1 MGCTQGHTGILSII
15 KSESRETFVMPEDT
29 LGTQRSNFCHLVNL
43 DVFTIQGFEE
53 IVLFTLARGLVGF
66 CCFSYL
72 VMLTHFPLEKCPL
85 HRPPTPT
92 NSVYTA
98 LSAPGRADPSDLA
111 TPLREAHVLLC
122 VPLFFYR
129 WGPDGDMAAAIK
141 RRAAETTLPPGW
153 AGKAGP
159 LGTRGGQVRLGA
171 GWASLMTTGPPRGFL
186 PTLIHTHTCPNMPR
200 TAGA

>member
-85 HRPPTPT
+85 HRPPPPPPT
-92 NSVYTA
+92 LFILHYLLQGEQIPRIWPLHSEKLTFSSVYLCSFTDGA
-98 LSAPGRADPSDLA
+98 QMETWLLPSKDVQQRPPSLQAEQERQGRW
-111 TPLREAHVLLC
+111 V
-122 VPLFFYR
+122 
-129 WGPDGDMAAAIK
+129 
-141 RRAAETTLPPGW
+141 
-153 AGKAGP
+153 
-159 LGTRGGQVRLGA
+159 RGEDR
-171 GWASLMTTGPPRGFL
+171 
-186 PTLIHTHTCPNMPR
+186 
-200 TAGA
+200 

>member
-15 KSESRETFVMPEDT
+15 KSESRETFVMPEDA

-85 HRPPTPT
+85 HRPPPPNQLCLYCTICSRESRSLGSGHSTQRSSRSPLCT
-92 NSVYTA
+92 CSFTDGAQMETWLLPSKDVQQRPPSLQA
-98 LSAPGRADPSDLA
+98 EQERQGRW
-111 TPLREAHVLLC
+111 V
-122 VPLFFYR
+122 
-129 WGPDGDMAAAIK
+129 
-141 RRAAETTLPPGW
+141 
-153 AGKAGP
+153 
-159 LGTRGGQVRLGA
+159 RGEDR
-171 GWASLMTTGPPRGFL
+171 
-186 PTLIHTHTCPNMPR
+186 
-200 TAGA
+200 